1 MCKID
6 EVLAS
11 ISSRGIEPELDCHEL
26 ELDCHE
32 LELGQVKVVHGALFI
47 NIQG

>member
-1 MCKID
+1 MKMCKTD

-11 ISSRGIEPELDCHEL
+11 RSSRGIEP

-32 LELGQVKVVHGALFI
+32 LELGQVKVVHGALFM
-47 NIQG
+47 NIHG